1 MPNVSAHFGDRLN
14 ESPEL
19 IAQEWAVKSTPTPT
33 TSCLNESPELIAQE
47 SRQTSLCRPGRP
59 CSLNESPE
67 LIAQECHE
75 LDPCRAGPDASM
87 KVLSLLLRNST
98 IPLAVASLAGPQ

>member
-47 SRQTSLCRPGRP
+47 CLGRASVRRV
-59 CSLNESPE
+59 CQGLNESPE
-67 LIAQECHE
+67 LIAQELADSVDYVVAVE
-75 LDPCRAGPDASM
+75 ASM
-87 KVLSLLLRNST
+87 KVLSLLLRNA
-98 IPLAVASLAGPQ
+98 PLFVLVVSAVTPQ